1 MTKIILKIKVNELHF
16 QDQPRVS
23 WDACLVQNWW
33 FQPKYVKSY
42 RADKPNIL
50 ESWVN
55 MAKMTLKIWDQWSP
69 FSIPAESI
77 PEYMFGT
84 NFVILAQICHE
95 LSCGRTSQMSLN
107 SWVNMAKMTLRV
119 EISYLHFQYIAT
131 GLWLLLWYRRCR
143 WNMQWLFILLHI
155 QMFAALQPEQR
166 FWENTL
172 MPLTRIPS

>member
-1 MTKIILKIKVNELHF
+1 
-16 QDQPRVS
+16 
-23 WDACLVQNWW
+23 
-33 FQPKYVKSY
+33 
-42 RADKPNIL
+42 
-50 ESWVN
+50 
-55 MAKMTLKIWDQWSP
+55 MAKMTLKIWYQWSP

-77 PEYMFGT
+77 PGCMFGT
-84 NFVILAQICHE
+84 NSVILAQICHE
-95 LSCGRTSQMSLN
+95 LSCGRTSQISLN

-155 QMFAALQPEQR
+155 QMSAALQPEQK

-172 MPLTRIPS
+172 MPLTRIPSYFIYIIYILFYMHKGHKAFVGMCKGSKYVQRFWTIIWLCFK